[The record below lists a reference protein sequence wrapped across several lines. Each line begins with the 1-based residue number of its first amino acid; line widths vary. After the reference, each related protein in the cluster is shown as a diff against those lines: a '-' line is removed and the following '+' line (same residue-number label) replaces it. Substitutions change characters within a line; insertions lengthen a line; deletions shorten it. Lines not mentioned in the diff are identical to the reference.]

1 MTTLVNTVV
10 SVALGLG
17 MLLGLWLLLVA
28 GSVVL
33 WEAMRR
39 WSTAHIEVREH
50 SAAVLSPPRID

>member
-1 MTTLVNTVV
+1 MTTLVNTLV

-39 WSTAHIEVREH
+39 WSTAPIEVREH

>member
-1 MTTLVNTVV
+1 MTSLVNTYV
-10 SVALGLG
+10 SGALGLG

-39 WSTAHIEVREH
+39 WSTTHIEVREH
-50 SAAVLSPPRID
+50 SAAVFSPPPID